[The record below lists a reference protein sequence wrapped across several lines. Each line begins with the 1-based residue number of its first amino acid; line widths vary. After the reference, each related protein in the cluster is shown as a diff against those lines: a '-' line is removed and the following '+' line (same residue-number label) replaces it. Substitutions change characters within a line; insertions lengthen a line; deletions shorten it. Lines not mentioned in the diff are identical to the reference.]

1 MWQIL
6 WRRCSPQVFNHQECF
21 WGIALM
27 AGQAG
32 VYRWGKASGEAGVA
46 GRHLR
51 RASKS
56 GQAPKKIS
64 SLISHLCYFLS
75 VSPQKALLLCSAQWG
90 LMGNLEHFP
99 SASLP
104 CGWTSSLKPTPH
116 FSGLMGIHIATQR
129 GKHLNTFLSMKI
141 LYPRDERKTC

>member
-1 MWQIL
+1 MWQKL
-6 WRRCSPQVFNHQECF
+6 WRLCTPQVFNLQGCSL
-21 WGIALM
+21 GIALM
-27 AGQAG
+27 ADQAG
-32 VYRWGKASGEAGVA
+32 VYRWGKASGGWRE
-46 GRHLR
+46 RHLTR
-51 RASKS
+51 VSKS

-99 SASLP
+99 SALLP
-104 CGWTSSLKPTPH
+104 REWTSSLKPTPH